1 MFCAKCGTKMEE
13 GVTKCSQCEFEVDV
27 QGTNNGIT
35 VTLPPV
41 KLPDKG
47 QFTRF
52 LSFDIMITPVIM
64 KVLYV
69 IGSIGIILFMLF
81 AMFRGFSTSFAVGVG
96 GFFLGLIGGIL
107 GLVFYRVFC
116 EQILLF
122 FTMNDKL
129 KDIREN
135 TK

>member
-1 MFCAKCGTKMEE
+1 MEE
-13 GVTKCSQCEFEVDV
+13 GVTKCVQCGCEAET
-27 QGTNNGIT
+27 QGANNGIT

-52 LSFDIMITPVIM
+52 LGFDIMITPMIM

-69 IGSIGIILFMLF
+69 IGSIGIVLFMLF
-81 AMFRGFSTSFAVGVG
+81 IMFSGFAVSFGAGVL
-96 GFFLGLIGGIL
+96 GFFGGLLGGIL
-107 GLVFYRVFC
+107 GLVFYRIFC

-129 KDIREN
+129 KEIRDN
-135 TK
+135 TR